1 MDFNEK
7 KLINQTYENN
17 WLIEETY
24 QQSDFHQC
32 HFNNITTQDIVFE
45 NCYFYQTM
53 FNQCD
58 LSNIKFDNCMFRQ
71 VQFNNCKLLGSDFLN
86 QALTRLFL
94 MIVYVIS
101 QISLL

>member
-1 MDFNEK
+1 MDFNEN
-7 KLINQTYENN
+7 KLINQTYEND

-24 QQSDFHQC
+24 RQSDFHQC

-45 NCYFYQTM
+45 NCYFYQTV

-71 VQFNNCKLLGSDFLN
+71 VQFNNCKLLGSDF
-86 QALTRLFL
+86 TESSFDR
-94 MIVYVIS
+94 
-101 QISLL
+101 